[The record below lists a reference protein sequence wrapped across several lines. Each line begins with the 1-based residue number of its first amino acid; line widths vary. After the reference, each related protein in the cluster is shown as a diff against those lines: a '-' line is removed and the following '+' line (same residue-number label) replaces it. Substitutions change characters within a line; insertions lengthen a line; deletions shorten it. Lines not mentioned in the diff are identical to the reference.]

1 MAKVRMLEIEVYS
14 QSFNLKMLM
23 LLSSSSILCCS
34 RPDAAATKCHL
45 VALPCFAAALPGFD
59 SCPFS
64 VLEGEGGLDG
74 GLSTDMVPENRLTDT
89 QKTDL
94 LR

>member
-1 MAKVRMLEIEVYS
+1 
-14 QSFNLKMLM
+14 M
-23 LLSSSSILCCS
+23 LLSSSSILCYS
-34 RPDAAATKCHL
+34 KPDAAASKCHL

-74 GLSTDMVPENRLTDT
+74 GLSTDMVPPENRLTRRKLTYSANKLTIHDHE
-89 QKTDL
+89 L
-94 LR
+94 

>member
-1 MAKVRMLEIEVYS
+1 
-14 QSFNLKMLM
+14 M
-23 LLSSSSILCCS
+23 LLSSNSILCHS

-74 GLSTDMVPENRLTDT
+74 GLSTDIVPPENRLTRRKLPYSANKLTIYDHE
-89 QKTDL
+89 L
-94 LR
+94 